1 MACFQNSRIPGY
13 RVKTKNI
20 AKREKNEAVS
30 FLNSI
35 HNYSSALIYYLE
47 TRNKGDI
54 SDVFFTVSAGKCYD
68 KLQELQFYRYFCCP
82 DKDRY
87 LTKSQVLSAP

>member
-1 MACFQNSRIPGY
+1 
-13 RVKTKNI
+13 VKTKNI

-47 TRNKGDI
+47 AMSKDDI
-54 SDVFFTVSAGKCYD
+54 SDVFFTVSAGQRNASYKSCNFID
-68 KLQELQFYRYFCCP
+68 IFGGQTR
-82 DKDRY
+82 KDI
-87 LTKSQVLSAP
+87 LTKSHVLSAP